1 MKYIDDV
8 EVHKPTITVGTHF
21 FRVNHAQGRIA
32 QAISNYAQ
40 QFNQIGPSRER
51 RPDGR
56 PKFEVKARF
65 YSFNPIKN
73 EFRFHIEQ
81 LNDLL
86 NAFERQNIGPL
97 DIDIVSKEYTQGDVI
112 DIEMKPGWTLRDY
125 QVNVKD
131 FILNKDISK
140 SRSRLASLPTGTGKT
155 VIALGTAIELK
166 TRIAIPVPAGY
177 GEKWVGDVL
186 AQYNIDPSDT
196 VLIGSGAKDPNCPCE
211 KITLKKLLARVN
223 GGNKYKCYV
232 LSQET
237 LASLYKAY
245 ETAYHAEFADEY
257 GCEPEDLFEKLG
269 TGVAIIDETHE
280 AINMVFK
287 MMMYMNIPLVIGLS
301 GTLRSREQFI
311 LKIQSL
317 MYPSE
322 IRYDKVKMK
331 RYIDFIATQ
340 YSFANISKCSIKT
353 SAFGS
358 NMYSQAIYEASVY
371 KNKNKLILKN
381 FLKMI
386 DYYFKKDF
394 LDRKKDNEKCA
405 IYVARVELCSIIV
418 AYLKKKYPD
427 MDIRKY
433 TGEDPFENAI
443 ESEVRVTTRGSC
455 GTAIDIKGLVSL
467 ITFDCIDSDIGN
479 LQLLGRLRE
488 NTKTDTIP
496 RFRQLFCGSIPK
508 HIAYQK
514 TRHATV
520 VDRVLSIRYERYGQP
535 LDVPEE
541 AGLNDYV

>member
-196 VLIGSGAKDPNCPCE
+196 ILIGSGAKDPNCPCE

-223 GGNKYKCYV
+223 EGTKYKCYV

-257 GCEPEDLFEKLG
+257 GCEPEDLFETLG

-311 LKIQSL
+311 LRIQSL

-322 IRYDKVKMK
+322 IRYDSVKMK
-331 RYIDFIATQ
+331 KYIHFFPTT
-340 YSFANISKCSIKT
+340 YTFANFKRTGVKT
-353 SAFGS
+353 MAFGS
-358 NMYSQAIYEASVY
+358 NMYSQAVYEASIY

-381 FLKMI
+381 FLEMI
-386 DYYFKKDF
+386 DHYLVEDF
-394 LDRKKDNEKCA
+394 IKRKKPGKKCA
-405 IYVARVELCSIIV
+405 IYLSRIELCSIVV
-418 AYLKKKYPD
+418 AYLKQKHPD

-433 TGEDPFENAI
+433 TSEDPYSNAI
-443 ESEVRVTTRGSC
+443 DSEVRVTTRGSC
-455 GTAIDIKGLVSL
+455 GTAIDIKGLTSL
-467 ITFDCIDSDIGN
+467 ITFDNVDSDVGN

-488 NTKTDTIP
+488 DPDVIP
-496 RFRQLFCGSIPK
+496 YFRQLYCDNIPK
-508 HIAYQK
+508 HIGYQK
-514 TRHATV
+514 TRHATFS
-520 VDRVLSIRYERYGQP
+520 DRIANCKYERYSQP
-535 LDVPEE
+535 LDVEKGNLP
-541 AGLNDYV
+541 LSSYV